1 MVSNT
6 TRNIDGV
13 DYTFGD
19 DGSWVAPRTTAPKGH
34 ITGGRY
40 YNTWSNL
47 CIPQIIGT
55 TEADFEAADQYTGG
69 EYAAI
74 GRPSL
79 THDLYMSTDFGDV
92 EVYYLNM
99 KDKQDMDRK
108 PAVLQG
114 NSKRKEDIKNVL
126 LPQAGR
132 LYGSCPDNWKNQRC
146 SFSQQHRYEYDNSTV
161 IK

>member
-1 MVSNT
+1 
-6 TRNIDGV
+6 
-13 DYTFGD
+13 
-19 DGSWVAPRTTAPKGH
+19 
-34 ITGGRY
+34 
-40 YNTWSNL
+40 
-47 CIPQIIGT
+47 
-55 TEADFEAADQYTGG
+55 
-69 EYAAI
+69 
-74 GRPSL
+74 
-79 THDLYMSTDFGDV
+79 MSTDFGDV

-99 KDKQDMDRK
+99 KDKQDMDAQTFANTLAGIEK
-108 PAVLQG
+108 GQKGQATTAETVTIANQQYFKV